1 MSTLLLSKKDVAKA
15 LTMRDAIAA
24 VKDGYRA
31 YQKGQVM
38 QPDVVS
44 IEVPSHNGET
54 DVKSCGNLLN
64 ETTSVK
70 VASGYYDNGKVNDL
84 PTMIG
89 MIVLLDASDGS
100 PLCVMDGSL
109 ITNIR
114 TGAAGGVSAEYLAR
128 KDSRVIAVIGAG
140 GQARMQVYALCE
152 VLPEIEQVRV
162 YSPHGSGLDE
172 YAGDIKRFTG
182 KEVVICD
189 TVAEAM
195 ENADIAVT
203 ATPSKEWLIS
213 ADLVRPGMHLI
224 AVGADMAGKNEWDPA
239 VLAKTDKIVCDSRAQ
254 CLSRG
259 EIRNGILAGTIT
271 EENIYAEIGELVLGE
286 KPGRESE
293 EEITFFDTTGMGVQ
307 DNVTAFLVC
316 EKALTMGLG
325 EVFEFM

>member
-15 LTMRDAIAA
+15 LTMKDAIAA

-31 YQKGQVM
+31 FQKGQVM

-44 IEVPSHNGET
+44 IEVPSYNGET

-70 VASGYYDNGKVNDL
+70 VASGYYNNGKVNDL

-89 MIVLLDASDGS
+89 MIILLDASDGS

-128 KDSRVIAVIGAG
+128 EDSRVIAVIGAG
-140 GQARMQVYALCE
+140 GQARMQVYAICE
-152 VLPEIEQVRV
+152 VLPGIEEIRV
-162 YSPHGSGLDE
+162 FSPHGSGLEE
-172 YAGDIKRFTG
+172 YAEDVRRFTG
-182 KEVVICD
+182 K
-189 TVAEAM
+189 TVTLCETAAEAM
-195 ENADIAVT
+195 EGADIAVT
-203 ATPSKEWLIS
+203 ATPSKEWLVS
-213 ADLVRPGMHLI
+213 ADLVKPGMHLI

-239 VLAKTDKIVCDSRAQ
+239 VLAKVDKIVCDSRAQ
-254 CLSRG
+254 CVSRG
-259 EIRNGILAGTIT
+259 ETRNGIVTGAIS
-271 EENIYAEIGELVLGE
+271 EDRIYAEIGELVLGE
-286 KPGRESE
+286 KPGRETP

-325 EVFEFM
+325 EVFEFL